1 MKKTILP
8 ALAMLIVAAV
18 MLSTASYAWFAM
30 GNEVVAENMN
40 VSVKSDSTY
49 LVIMKDSDYAT
60 KTDAQGKVI
69 SGYTAQSVD
78 FDAEHKDLYPV
89 AYGYTSSTDGEGKT
103 TYNPTP
109 YAAGTYNFT
118 SDSVWYTMEGTNSAN
133 GEGKDGTLTPLAY
146 GDATTDGTVL
156 KDYVL
161 LSSVYVSVSKGS
173 NPMNELK
180 AKIELAGK
188 GGNDPDD
195 AINVLVVTT
204 YNGEVRYQ
212 RFQANESGVG
222 YNDASVALADTVTD
236 APIKVDIYV
245 FYDGTHTT
253 VTTDQ
258 YGLGQI
264 FDTSVTVK
272 FTASSSN

>member
-49 LVIMKDSDYAT
+49 LVIMKDTDYAT

-69 SGYTAQSVD
+69 SGYTAQSVKFAD
-78 FDAEHKDLYPV
+78 TYKDLYPV
-89 AYGYTSSTDGEGKT
+89 AFGYTSAEEGDKI
-103 TYNPTP
+103 TYTPTP
-109 YAAGTYNFT
+109 YATNVEYDFT
-118 SDSVWYTMEGTNSAN
+118 ADTVWYTMEGTTSFD

-173 NPMNELK
+173 NPMNNLK

-204 YNGEVRYQ
+204 VVVDGEEEVRYQ

-222 YNDASVALADTVTD
+222 YNDASVALADT
-236 APIKVDIYV
+236 
-245 FYDGTHTT
+245 
-253 VTTDQ
+253 
-258 YGLGQI
+258 
-264 FDTSVTVK
+264 
-272 FTASSSN
+272 

>member
-78 FDAEHKDLYPV
+78 FDAAHKDLYPV
-89 AYGYTSSTDGEGKT
+89 AFGYTSEEVDGNT
-103 TYNPTP
+103 TYTPNP
-109 YAAGTYNFT
+109 YATNVEYDFT
-118 SDSVWYTMEGTNSAN
+118 SDDVWYTMEGTDSAN
-133 GEGKDGTLTPLAY
+133 GAGKAGTLEPLAY
-146 GDATTDGTVL
+146 SDVTT
-156 KDYVL
+156 DYVL

-188 GGNDPDD
+188 GGNSADD

-204 YNGEVRYQ
+204 IDGEVRYQ
-212 RFQANESGVG
+212 RFQAVDNGVG
-222 YNDASVALADTVTD
+222 YSDASVVLADTVTD

-245 FYDGTHTT
+245 FYDGTYTT

-272 FTASSSN
+272 FTASSN